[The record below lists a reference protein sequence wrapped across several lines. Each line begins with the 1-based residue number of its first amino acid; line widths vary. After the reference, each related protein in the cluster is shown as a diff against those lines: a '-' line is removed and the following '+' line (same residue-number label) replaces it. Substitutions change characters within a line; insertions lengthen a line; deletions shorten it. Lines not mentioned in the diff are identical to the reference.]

1 VARTIL
7 VLAPGW
13 RVDSKAEF
21 TPKVIQEHLDEIT
34 DMTNYSNLQSTEEET
49 RLLAGRPTEVRV
61 P

>member
-7 VLAPGW
+7 ARAPGW

-21 TPKVIQEHLDEIT
+21 TPEVIQEHLDEIT

-49 RLLAGRPTEVRV
+49 RLVAGRPTEVRV